1 MSPRNAPAALPEG
14 EVVGQFKNYREAV
27 KVVEQLVENGFPAR
41 LISII
46 GSDLKTVE
54 TLKGKLGYGRVA
66 LSGAVT
72 GSWIGLFFGLLFGA
86 TSTTEQ
92 VVITNLSAGIVI
104 GAGVGMMLNVIR
116 FSVTRNKRSFISA
129 QAVVAKKYE
138 VIVPTGQLAD
148 AKKAIKASKATET
161 KKPATKK
168 PASKS

>member
-1 MSPRNAPAALPEG
+1 MSPRNTPSALPEG

-27 KVVEQLVENGFPAR
+27 KTVEQLVEKGFPAP

-72 GSWIGLFFGLLFGA
+72 GSWVGLFFGLLFGA

-92 VVITNLSAGIVI
+92 VIITNLSSGIVI
-104 GAGVGMMLNVIR
+104 GAGVGMLLNVIR
-116 FSVTRNKRSFISA
+116 FSLAKNKRTFISA
-129 QAVVAKKYE
+129 QAVVAKKYD
-138 VIVPTGQLAD
+138 VIVPIGQLTE
-148 AKKAIKASKATET
+148 AKKALKASPTEP
-161 KKPATKK
+161 KKSAAKK
-168 PASKS
+168 PASKG

>member
-1 MSPRNAPAALPEG
+1 MSPRNTPSALPEG

-27 KVVEQLVENGFPAR
+27 KTVEQLVENGFPAP

-72 GSWIGLFFGLLFGA
+72 GSWVGLFFGLLFGA

-92 VVITNLSAGIVI
+92 VIITNLSSGIVI
-104 GAGVGMMLNVIR
+104 GAGVGMLLNVIR
-116 FSVTRNKRSFISA
+116 FSLAKNKRTFISA
-129 QAVVAKKYE
+129 QAVVAKKYD
-138 VIVPTGQLAD
+138 VIVPTGQLTE
-148 AKKAIKASKATET
+148 AKKAMKASATES
-161 KKPATKK
+161 KKPAAKK